1 MNKVLLYISL
11 RGLVNLLTGIIVV
24 RIAKGKKEPPPVP
37 CDNCRY
43 LLKKGGGPYKYYCRR
58 PGAHPYGDYFDN
70 APEYCREWE
79 QR

>member
-11 RGLVNLLTGIIVV
+11 MGLVNLLTGIIVV

-43 LLKKGGGPYKYYCRR
+43 LLKKGGGLYKYYCRR
-58 PGAHPYGDYFDN
+58 PGSTLYDCFNN
-70 APEYCREWE
+70 APEYCGEWK